1 MTEPNAPVRSN
12 RDAIRWGLLIA
23 SVAVSGY
30 RLPKTVHDL
39 RGWRSALHIDPSAAE
54 LYRVELMVDVI
65 GIAVVLC
72 VGLGVFYLLSRSARD
87 RR

>member
-1 MTEPNAPVRSN
+1 MAAESAPIRSN

-30 RLPKTVHDL
+30 RLPKLVHDF
-39 RGWRSALHIDPSAAE
+39 RDWRSALRIDPSAAE

-72 VGLGVFYLLSRSARD
+72 VGLGVFYLMRSAAKD